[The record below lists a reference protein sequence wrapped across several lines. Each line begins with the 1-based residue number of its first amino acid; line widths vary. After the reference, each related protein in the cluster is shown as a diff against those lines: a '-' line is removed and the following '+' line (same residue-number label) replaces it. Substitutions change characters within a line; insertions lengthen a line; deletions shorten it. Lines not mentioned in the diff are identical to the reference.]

1 MSISEIATTTSA
13 ILQGLGTVLTLFFVV
28 LVASLPL
35 GFLMTLG
42 TRSRV
47 APLRWIINAYIYVM
61 RGTPLMLQL
70 FFIYYGLPF
79 VNDFFKTALHSAM
92 VCALIGF
99 SLNYASYFAEIF
111 RGGLLSIDR
120 GQYEACQVLGLNKIQ
135 TTFHVIL
142 PQMIRVALPSITNES
157 ITLVKDTA
165 LVFAISITEI
175 LYYAKAAVTRT
186 GNVFPYVIAFVIYLA
201 MNTVLQLFFN
211 WLEKK
216 MAY

>member
-99 SLNYASYFAEIF
+99 SLNYAAYFAEIF

-120 GQYEACQVLGLNKIQ
+120 GQYEACQVLGLNKVQ

-201 MNTVLQLFFN
+201 MNTVLLLFFN

>member
-99 SLNYASYFAEIF
+99 SLNYAAYFAEIF

-120 GQYEACQVLGLNKIQ
+120 GQYEACQVLGLNKVQ

-142 PQMIRVALPSITNES
+142 PQMSRVALPSITNES

>member
-1 MSISEIATTTSA
+1 MSISEVATTTSA

-99 SLNYASYFAEIF
+99 SLNYAAYFAEIF

-120 GQYEACQVLGLNKIQ
+120 GQYEACQVLGLNKVQ

>member
-70 FFIYYGLPF
+70 FFSYYGLPF

-99 SLNYASYFAEIF
+99 SLNYAAYFAEIF

-120 GQYEACQVLGLNKIQ
+120 GQYEACQVLGLNKVQ

-211 WLEKK
+211 WLEKT

>member
-61 RGTPLMLQL
+61 RGTPLMLHL

-99 SLNYASYFAEIF
+99 SLNYAAYFAEIF

-120 GQYEACQVLGLNKIQ
+120 GQYEACQVLGLNKVQ
-135 TTFHVIL
+135 TTVHVIL

>member
-99 SLNYASYFAEIF
+99 SLNYAEYFAEIF

-120 GQYEACQVLGLNKIQ
+120 GQYEACQVLGLNKVQ

>member
-1 MSISEIATTTSA
+1 MSMSEIATTTSA

-28 LVASLPL
+28 LIASLPL
-35 GFLMTLG
+35 GFLLTLG
-42 TRSRV
+42 TRSRI
-47 APLRWIINAYIYVM
+47 APLRWLINAYIYVM

-79 VNDFFKTALHSAM
+79 VNDFFKQALQSAM

-99 SLNYASYFAEIF
+99 SLNYAAYFAEIF

-120 GQYEACQVLGLNKIQ
+120 GQYEACQVLGLNRMQ

-175 LYYAKAAVTRT
+175 LYFAKAAVTRT
-186 GNVFPYVIAFVIYLA
+186 GNVFPYVIAFLIYLA

-216 MAY
+216 TAY

>member
-35 GFLMTLG
+35 GFLKTLG

-99 SLNYASYFAEIF
+99 SLNYAAYFAEIF

-120 GQYEACQVLGLNKIQ
+120 GQYEACQVLGLNKVQ

>member
-13 ILQGLGTVLTLFFVV
+13 ILQGLGTVLPLFFVV

-99 SLNYASYFAEIF
+99 SLNYAAYFAEIF

-120 GQYEACQVLGLNKIQ
+120 GQYEACQVLGLNKVQ

>member
-1 MSISEIATTTSA
+1 MPLSEILVTTRA
-13 ILQGLGTVLTLFFVV
+13 ILQGLGTVLLLFFVV
-28 LVASLPL
+28 MIASMPL
-35 GFLMTLG
+35 GFLLTLA
-42 TRSRV
+42 TRSRI
-47 APLRWIINAYIYVM
+47 APLRWVVNAYIYVM

-79 VNDFFKTALHSAM
+79 VNDFFKMALRSAM

-99 SLNYASYFAEIF
+99 SLNYAAYFAEIF
-111 RGGLLSIDR
+111 RGGLLAVDK
-120 GQYEACQVLGLNKIQ
+120 GQYEACQVLGLNRFQ
-135 TTFHVIL
+135 TTVKVIL
-142 PQMIRVALPSITNES
+142 PQMFRVALPSITNES
-157 ITLVKDTA
+157 ITLIKDTA
-165 LVFAISITEI
+165 LVFSISVLEI

-201 MNTVLQLFFN
+201 LNTLLQMFFN

>member
-70 FFIYYGLPF
+70 FFIYYGRPF

-99 SLNYASYFAEIF
+99 SLNYAAYFAEIF

-120 GQYEACQVLGLNKIQ
+120 GQYEACQVLGLNKVQ

>member
-13 ILQGLGTVLTLFFVV
+13 ILQGLGTVLTLFFVA

-99 SLNYASYFAEIF
+99 SLNYAAYFAEIF

-120 GQYEACQVLGLNKIQ
+120 GQYEACQVLGLNKVQ

>member
-99 SLNYASYFAEIF
+99 SLNYAADFAEIF

-120 GQYEACQVLGLNKIQ
+120 GQYEACQVLGLNKVQ

>member
-1 MSISEIATTTSA
+1 MTLETMIQQLGSGMVVSTEIFF
-13 ILQGLGTVLTLFFVV
+13 LTLLF
-28 LVASLPL
+28 SLPL
-35 GFLMTLG
+35 GLLVCFGRMSRFSLFRWLM
-42 TRSRV
+42 S
-47 APLRWIINAYIYVM
+47 AYISVM
-61 RGTPLMLQL
+61 RGPPLMLQL
-70 FFIYYGLPF
+70 MVVYFGPYFFFGISITRGY
-79 VNDFFKTALHSAM
+79 SM
-92 VCALIGF
+92 VAVLIGF
-99 SLNYASYFAEIF
+99 ALNYAAYFAEIF

-120 GQYEACQVLGLNKIQ
+120 GQYEACQVLGLNKVQ

-186 GNVFPYVIAFVIYLA
+186 GNVLPYVIAFVIYLA

>member
-99 SLNYASYFAEIF
+99 SLNYAAYFAEIF

-120 GQYEACQVLGLNKIQ
+120 GQYEACQVLGLNKVQ
-135 TTFHVIL
+135 TPFHVIL